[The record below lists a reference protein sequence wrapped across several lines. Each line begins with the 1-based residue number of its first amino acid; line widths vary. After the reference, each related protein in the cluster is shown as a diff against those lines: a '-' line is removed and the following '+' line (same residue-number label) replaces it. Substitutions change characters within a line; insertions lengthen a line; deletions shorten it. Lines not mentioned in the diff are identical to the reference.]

1 MKPTAASSTNAH
13 QLAWWA
19 KDAVV
24 YFIAARKPAIAV
36 KIGVTTW
43 TTVARRLGALQS
55 ANHESLELLG
65 VIPFRHMAQPM
76 KAPEDKERAL
86 HQQFRH
92 LQRTREGNRGY
103 EWFTA
108 DDELLR
114 FIRSASSKPDEFG
127 FRRTARSDSA

>member
-1 MKPTAASSTNAH
+1 M
-13 QLAWWA
+13 
-19 KDAVV
+19 V
-24 YFIAARKPAIAV
+24 YFIAAGKPAIAV

-43 TTVARRLGALQS
+43 TTVARRLAALQS
-55 ANHESLELLG
+55 TNHEPLELLG
-65 VIPFRHMAQPM
+65 VSPFRHTAQPM
-76 KAPEDKERAL
+76 KAAEDWERAL

-108 DDELLR
+108 SDELLQ
-114 FIRSASSKPDEFG
+114 FIPQVAADPDRFG

>member
-1 MKPTAASSTNAH
+1 MKPTAATSTNAR

-24 YFIAARKPAIAV
+24 YFIAAGNPALAV

-43 TTVARRLGALQS
+43 ATVSSRLGALQS
-55 ANHESLELLG
+55 ANHEPLELLG

-76 KAPEDKERAL
+76 KAAEDKERAL
-86 HQQFRH
+86 HRQFRH

-108 DDELLR
+108 SEELLR
-114 FIRSASSKPDEFG
+114 FIPQVATDPDKFR
-127 FRRTARSDSA
+127 FRRTARGR